1 MSETVVARLTA
12 SGRSAVAVVGLCGPQ
27 ADEWISICF
36 EPTTSAP
43 WRAGQIRFGIWRPR
57 PGSDTAQ
64 GDGESVVLTP
74 LSEEHFEIHG
84 HGGAAAVSR
93 IIGSLADL
101 GATPVDAATWRG
113 WLGDAR
119 GEPDPSLIAEAEH
132 VLTQCTT
139 RPNAAM
145 ALHQCRGALLD
156 WTRHWID
163 RIGQTPSSLDEL
175 RRSAAEIWQRRSVGL
190 HLTMPYRVVLAGP
203 PNVGKSSLVN
213 RIVGYGRSITHDQA
227 GTTRDVVDCDTVIG
241 GLPIRL
247 ADTAGIRSGGGVIEQ
262 EGIRRGSLA
271 IASADLVL
279 LVVDPMTLP
288 ERAAI
293 EQTVAD
299 WNRTAEVLRVLN
311 KADQIDDDTPLGDE
325 LHGSGE
331 PWRRTIATSIDPGV
345 GSGTDRDDSTM
356 SRSDGIEDL
365 VAAIARRLRPQTP
378 PADAPLPINARQ
390 VYWVAAIADAADER
404 AALDRLQSLLGGA
417 ESI

>member
-1 MSETVVARLTA
+1 MSETVVTPLTA

-36 EPTTSAP
+36 EPATSAP
-43 WRAGQIRFGIWRPR
+43 WRAGQIRYGIWRPR
-57 PGSDTAQ
+57 PDSNTAQ

-74 LSEEHFEIHG
+74 LSDEHFEIHG

-93 IIGSLADL
+93 IIGSLTDL

-119 GEPDPSLIAEAEH
+119 GESDPSLIAEAEH
-132 VLTQCTT
+132 VLTQCST

-156 WTRHWID
+156 WTRHWIG

-190 HLTMPYRVVLAGP
+190 HLTTPYRVVLAGP

-279 LVVDPMTLP
+279 LVVDPMTRP
-288 ERAAI
+288 EHAAI
-293 EQTVAD
+293 EQTIAQ

-311 KADQIDDDTPLGDE
+311 KADQIDDDTPLGNE
-325 LHGSGE
+325 GE
-331 PWRRTIATSIDPGV
+331 PWRRTMATPIDPGV
-345 GSGTDRDDSTM
+345 ESGTESGDCTM
-356 SRSDGIEDL
+356 TRSDGIEDL
-365 VAAIARRLRPQTP
+365 VAAIAHRLRPQQP

-390 VYWVAAIADAADER
+390 VDWVAAIADAADER
-404 AALDRLQSLLGGA
+404 AALDRLQSLLSGA
-417 ESI
+417 EPN